1 MKGLDLDWMLTIDE
15 TGMPKAPTIKQ
26 LLERD
31 VALIWTRD
39 KSPDKIQYI
48 KEVGVIY
55 YLGDPKGPC
64 LQEGLSEKE
73 SLRRAIENFDLPKD
87 YQPDSLVWK
96 LVKRYYNQRV
106 GAAMENVIVLKKG
119 LHNNTLAASKLN
131 ELLNEKLNE
140 GASLETAGTIINLMD
155 SLNKKVSD
163 MPGLLK
169 ALQQDLNRSIA
180 IGFLTEV
187 EIVYHELD
195 TFIKH
200 LRC

>member
-15 TGMPKAPTIKQ
+15 TGMPQAPNIKQ
-26 LLERD
+26 LLDRD
-31 VALIWTRD
+31 VALLWTRD

-73 SLRRAIENFDLPKD
+73 SLKRAIENFDLPKD
-87 YQPDSLVWK
+87 YQPDTLVWK
-96 LVKRYYNQRV
+96 LIKRYYNQRV

-140 GASLETAGTIINLMD
+140 GASLETAASIINLMD

-169 ALQQDLNRSIA
+169 ALQQAEENLLCEQEQTSGR
-180 IGFLTEV
+180 GGEV
-187 EIVYHELD
+187 VLSSMIEE
-195 TFIKH
+195 
-200 LRC
+200 

>member
-15 TGMPKAPTIKQ
+15 TGMPKAPNMKQ
-26 LLERD
+26 LLDRD
-31 VALIWTRD
+31 VALLWTRD

-87 YQPDSLVWK
+87 YQPDTLVWK

-119 LHNNTLAASKLN
+119 LHNNTLAASKLI

-140 GASLETAGTIINLMD
+140 GASLETAASIIQLMD

-169 ALQQDLNRSIA
+169 ALQQAEENLLFEQEQTSGR
-180 IGFLTEV
+180 GGEV
-187 EIVYHELD
+187 VLSSMIEE
-195 TFIKH
+195 
-200 LRC
+200 

>member
-15 TGMPKAPTIKQ
+15 TGMPQAPNIKQ
-26 LLERD
+26 LLDRD
-31 VALIWTRD
+31 VALLWTRD
-39 KSPDKIQYI
+39 KTSDKIQYI

-73 SLRRAIENFDLPKD
+73 SLKRAIENFDLPKD
-87 YQPDSLVWK
+87 YQPDTLVWK
-96 LVKRYYNQRV
+96 LIKRYYNQRV

-169 ALQQDLNRSIA
+169 ALQQAEENLLFEQEQTSGR
-180 IGFLTEV
+180 GGEV
-187 EIVYHELD
+187 VLSSMIEE
-195 TFIKH
+195 
-200 LRC
+200 

>member
-26 LLERD
+26 LLDRD
-31 VALIWTRD
+31 VALLWTRD
-39 KSPDKIQYI
+39 KTPDKIQYI

-87 YQPDSLVWK
+87 YQPDTLVWK
-96 LVKRYYNQRV
+96 LIKRYYNQRV

-140 GASLETAGTIINLMD
+140 GASLETAASIIALMD

-169 ALQQDLNRSIA
+169 ALQQAEENLLFEQEQTSGRGGEAVLSSM
-180 IGFLTEV
+180 V
-187 EIVYHELD
+187 EE
-195 TFIKH
+195 
-200 LRC
+200 

>member
-26 LLERD
+26 LLDRD
-31 VALIWTRD
+31 VALLWTRD
-39 KSPDKIQYI
+39 KTPDKIQYI

-87 YQPDSLVWK
+87 YQPDTLVWK

-140 GASLETAGTIINLMD
+140 GASLETAASIIALMD

-169 ALQQDLNRSIA
+169 ALQQAEENLLFEQEQTSGR
-180 IGFLTEV
+180 GGEV
-187 EIVYHELD
+187 VLSSMIEE
-195 TFIKH
+195 
-200 LRC
+200 

>member
-15 TGMPKAPTIKQ
+15 TGMPKAPTMKQ
-26 LLERD
+26 LLDRD
-31 VALIWTRD
+31 FALLWTRD

-87 YQPDSLVWK
+87 YQPDALVWK
-96 LVKRYYNQRV
+96 LIKRYYNQRV

-140 GASLETAGTIINLMD
+140 GASLETAASIISLMD

-169 ALQQDLNRSIA
+169 ALQQAEENLLFEQESTAGRGGETISSSMI
-180 IGFLTEV
+180 E
-187 EIVYHELD
+187 E
-195 TFIKH
+195 
-200 LRC
+200 

>member
-15 TGMPKAPTIKQ
+15 TGMPKAPTMKQ
-26 LLERD
+26 LLDRD
-31 VALIWTRD
+31 VALLWTRD

-87 YQPDSLVWK
+87 YQPDALVWK
-96 LVKRYYNQRV
+96 LIKRYYNQRV

-169 ALQQDLNRSIA
+169 ALQQAEENLLFEQEQMSGR
-180 IGFLTEV
+180 GGEV
-187 EIVYHELD
+187 VLSSMIEE
-195 TFIKH
+195 
-200 LRC
+200 

>member
-15 TGMPKAPTIKQ
+15 TGMPQAPNMKQ
-26 LLERD
+26 LLDKD
-31 VALIWTRD
+31 VAILWTRD

-48 KEVGVIY
+48 KEVVVIY
-55 YLGDPKGPC
+55 YIGDTKGPF

-73 SLRRAIENFDLPKD
+73 SLKRAIENFDLPKD
-87 YQPDSLVWK
+87 YQPDILVWK
-96 LVKRYYNQRV
+96 LIKRYYNQRV

-140 GASLETAGTIINLMD
+140 GASLETAGTIIQLMD

-169 ALQQDLNRSIA
+169 ALQQAEENLLFEQEQTSGRGGEAVISSMI
-180 IGFLTEV
+180 E
-187 EIVYHELD
+187 E
-195 TFIKH
+195 
-200 LRC
+200 